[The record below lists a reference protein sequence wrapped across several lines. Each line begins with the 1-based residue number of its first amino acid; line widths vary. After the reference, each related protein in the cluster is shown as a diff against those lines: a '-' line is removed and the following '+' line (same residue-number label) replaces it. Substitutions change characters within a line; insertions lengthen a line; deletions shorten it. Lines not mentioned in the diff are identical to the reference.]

1 LIAIALTGG
10 IGSGKSAVSSLLAER
25 GAVVL
30 DLDVIAREVVG
41 VGTPGYEAV
50 VACFGSEIVAHDGNI
65 DREQLASIVFE
76 DAEQR
81 RALERIVHPAVASVM
96 AERLAEEAATDNVVI
111 IDIPLLAESEQAKQH
126 LLALVNGVLVVDA
139 PIETAIERLVR
150 LRGLTEK
157 EARAR
162 IAAQATRQERLQLAD
177 FVILNNGTMKDLG
190 EMSARAW
197 TWMLALKG
205 AA

>member
-41 VGTPGYEAV
+41 AGTPGFEAV
-50 VACFGSEIVAHDGNI
+50 VARFGSEIVAHDGNI
-65 DREQLASIVFE
+65 DRERLASIVFQ
-76 DAEQR
+76 DPEQR
-81 RALERIVHPAVASVM
+81 RALEGIVHPAVSGVM
-96 AERLAEEAATDNVVI
+96 AERLAEEAGTDNVVV
-111 IDIPLLAESEQAKQH
+111 IDIPLLAESERTKKH
-126 LLALVNGVLVVDA
+126 LLSLVKGVLVVDT
-139 PIETAIERLVR
+139 PIETAIDRLVHV
-150 LRGLTEK
+150 RGLTED

-162 IAAQATRQERLQLAD
+162 IAAQATRPERLQLAD
-177 FVILNNGTMKDLG
+177 FVILNNGTMKELG
-190 EMSARAW
+190 EMTERAW
-197 TWMLALKG
+197 AWMLGLKR